1 MADYAAFP
9 IIAIAFMT
17 PAPLYLI
24 FFISR
29 CIKCVRSRRNIKNE
43 NKEIENKQN
52 EPEATPMM
60 KNS

>member
-17 PAPLYLI
+17 PAPLYFI

-29 CIKCVRSRRNIKNE
+29 CIICVKSRISAKNKKKEME
-43 NKEIENKQN
+43 NKKN
-52 EPEATPMM
+52 EPESTPMM
-60 KNS
+60 KNP